1 MTELKDVNV
10 KRLKKG
16 LMEVK
21 KAINSKVGAV
31 SKLRRQQVIDKFKDL
46 NYKYDPNTT
55 SYKTESMI
63 RKKKNIKL

>member
-1 MTELKDVNV
+1 MTELKDINV

-16 LMEVK
+16 LIEVK
-21 KAINSKVGAV
+21 KSIGKVGAV
-31 SKLRRQQVIDKFKDL
+31 SKLRRQQVIDKFRDL

-55 SYKTESMI
+55 SYKTDSMI

>member
-16 LMEVK
+16 LMEIK
-21 KAINSKVGAV
+21 KSIDKVGAV
-31 SKLRRQQVIDKFKDL
+31 SKLKRQQVINKFKDL

-55 SYKTESMI
+55 SYKTDSMI

>member
-21 KAINSKVGAV
+21 KSIDKVGAV
-31 SKLRRQQVIDKFKDL
+31 SKLKREQVINKFKDL

-55 SYKTESMI
+55 SYKTDSMI

>member
-21 KAINSKVGAV
+21 KSIGKVGAV
-31 SKLRRQQVIDKFKDL
+31 SKLRRQQVIDKFRDL

-55 SYKTESMI
+55 SYKTDSMI